1 MSQSTI
7 SNKRL
12 QGKDLINVGVFT
24 AMYFVIVF
32 AVALLGYIPILMPL
46 LCVLVPIV
54 GGIPFMLFLTKV
66 KKFGMIWIMSVIMG
80 ILMLLTGMG
89 FYSILVGAV
98 SGLIAELI
106 YKSGDYRSASK
117 AVLTSGVFSIWV
129 WGNFIPLFLNIDAY
143 FSTRQGYGQ
152 EYIDALTRL
161 MPPWM
166 CPVLLIAAFISG
178 LIGGL
183 LGKAALKKHFQKA
196 GIA

>member
-32 AVALLGYIPILMPL
+32 AVALLGYIPIFMPL

-166 CPVLLIAAFISG
+166 CPVLLIAAFLSG

>member
-24 AMYFVIVF
+24 AMYLVIVF

>member
-1 MSQSTI
+1 MSQSMI